1 MDELTSK
8 QQNFTCNFLK
18 IGYLISGRFRK
29 WLGGA
34 VAPLPAI
41 SGNTKNGCIDIKTIK
56 QQNS

>member
-18 IGYLISGRFRK
+18 IGYLISGRFRR

-41 SGNTKNGCIDIKTIK
+41 SGNTKEWMY
-56 QQNS
+56 